1 MSKKKP
7 RHSLTD
13 LVSQFSSLS
22 NIEPQAAS
30 ASKQKTKGKK
40 TAPTQEEENL
50 LEKLKKQVP
59 SKTRI
64 TLDLDPE
71 IYEQLSELAEYTG
84 QTKAKLLRALIREVA
99 KLLQN

>member
-1 MSKKKP
+1 MSKKES
-7 RHSLTD
+7 RNQLTN
-13 LVSQFSSLS
+13 LLEQFKVNNL
-22 NIEPQAAS
+22 EPQTEPA
-30 ASKQKTKGKK
+30 TKVKAKRKK
-40 TAPTQEEENL
+40 TAPTQQENL
-50 LEKLKKQVP
+50 LEKLKKEVP

-71 IYEQLSELAEYTG
+71 TYEQLSELAEYTG

>member
-13 LVSQFSSLS
+13 LVSQFALG
-22 NIEPQAAS
+22 NLEPQAAS
-30 ASKQKTKGKK
+30 TTKQKTKGKK
-40 TAPTQEEENL
+40 PAQTQEEENL

-71 IYEQLSELAEYTG
+71 TYEQLSELAEYTG

>member
-1 MSKKKP
+1 MSKNKP

-13 LVSQFSSLS
+13 LVSQFALG
-22 NIEPQAAS
+22 NLEPQAEP
-30 ASKQKTKGKK
+30 ASKQKTKRKK
-40 TAPTQEEENL
+40 TAPTQEEEDL

-71 IYEQLSELAEYTG
+71 TYEQLSQLAEYTG